1 MNNNKTVFF
10 AIGVLLIILGVFMFI
25 PFFVQWIFD
34 EKNSTFLSTSAITIF
49 IGILFV
55 LTNIQENKK
64 LNLQQAFLLTTLS
77 WLSIAIF
84 GCLPFILSDLNL
96 SFVDSF
102 FESMSGITTTGSTII
117 TDLNNAPKDILI
129 WRAILQWLGGI
140 GVIVMAITILP
151 LLNIGGMQLFRM
163 ESSDTAEKI
172 LPRTREVTLIISS
185 IYLVLTLF
193 CGISYNLS
201 GMNIF
206 DSTTHAMTTIAT
218 GGFSNYSNSIG
229 YFENPKIE
237 IVSIIFIILGSIPF
251 IAYLKFIK
259 GNKKIF
265 FQDVQI
271 KGLIYILAISVLLMF
286 LYLLFQNKEYSLIEN
301 LRISAFNV
309 VSILSGTGYV
319 PSDFSLWG
327 KFPLMF
333 FLFLMFIGGCAGSTT
348 CGIKIF
354 RFQILGIFILNQ
366 IKKLVYPHGIFSVK
380 YNNEKISNTFI
391 YSVTTFIF
399 LYFFIFFILAALLS
413 LNGLDF
419 VTALSGAAS
428 AISNVGPGLG
438 DVIGPNGNYFELPNF
453 SKLSLSFGM
462 LLGRLEL
469 FAVLVLFFP
478 TFWKDKFKLGYLWKY
493 TKNNLCQKA
502 FQFILIDE
510 WYGFFC

>member
-10 AIGVLLIILGVFMFI
+10 AIGILLIILGAFMFM
-25 PFFVQWIFD
+25 PFIVQLIFD
-34 EKNSTFLSTSAITIF
+34 EKNSTFVFSASITIF
-49 IGILFV
+49 IGIL
-55 LTNIQENKK
+55 LILANTEDDKK
-64 LNLQQAFLLTTLS
+64 LNLQQAFLLTVLS

-84 GCLPFILSDLNL
+84 GCLPFMLSNLNL

-117 TDLNNAPKDILI
+117 TDLDNAPKGILL

-140 GVIVMAITILP
+140 GIIVMAITILP

-163 ESSDTAEKI
+163 EGSDTTEKI
-172 LPRTREVTLIISS
+172 LPKTREVTLIISS
-185 IYLVLTLF
+185 IYLTLTF
-193 CGISYNLS
+193 VCGIAYWLA

-206 DSTTHAMTTIAT
+206 DSIAHSMTTIAT
-218 GGFSNYSNSIG
+218 GGFSTYSDSIG
-229 YFENPKIE
+229 YFQNPKIE
-237 IVSIIFIILGSIPF
+237 TVSIIFIILGSLPF
-251 IAYLKFIK
+251 IAYLKFVK

-265 FQDVQI
+265 LEDVQI
-271 KGLIYILAISVLLMF
+271 KGLIYILIISALLMF
-286 LYLLFQNKEYSLIEN
+286 LYLISKNNELGLLEN
-301 LRISAFNV
+301 LRISTFNV

-319 PSDFSLWG
+319 TSDFGLWG
-327 KFPLMF
+327 KFPLIF

-354 RFQILGIFILNQ
+354 RIQILGYFILNQ
-366 IKKLVYPHGIFSVK
+366 IKKLAYPRGIFPIK

-391 YSVTTFIF
+391 YSIITFIF
-399 LYFFIFFILAALLS
+399 IYFFIFFILATLLS

-419 VTALSGAAS
+419 ITAVSGAAT

-438 DVIGPNGNYFELPNF
+438 DIVGPNGNFQTLPTF

-478 TFWKDKFKLGYLWKY
+478 SFWK
-493 TKNNLCQKA
+493 N
-502 FQFILIDE
+502 
-510 WYGFFC
+510 